1 MSRQGYPDTDIPPQT
16 ARPSE
21 TMRIDRR
28 HASGDPELQDAHE
41 RLLIAD
47 RLAGIGT
54 LAAGAAHEINNPLT
68 YALLNVDHAVRQMR
82 VAAAEGALLPLGDDA
97 DVLPA
102 MIRALEQAQDG
113 MQRVRSIARNLLTF
127 SRGALD
133 TRSLVDVRAIVESSI
148 QMAMHEIV
156 HRARVVREFG
166 EVPPVEANEAALG
179 QVFLNLLVNAAQAI
193 PERGAPAQHS
203 VRVATCTDA
212 NGNAVVEIEDT
223 GVGIPPDVLPRIF
236 DPFFTSKAAG
246 TATGLGLSI
255 SHGTVT
261 RLGGAIDVAS
271 TVGAGTCF
279 RVVLPASKRW
289 RTSSTGRWR
298 AVDVAPERRRVLV
311 VDDDR
316 QVGDAIARVLRNEA
330 DVEIVTGGRVALDRL
345 AAGERWDVVLCDLM
359 MPDCSGVDVYA
370 GTVERAPDAVGS
382 LVFMTAGA
390 FTPRTRA
397 FLENVSRPCLEKP
410 LDADRIREIVRRG
423 AVPPDRPSGTP

>member
-1 MSRQGYPDTDIPPQT
+1 MHKQAGTRGVWCDMSRQGYPDTDT
-16 ARPSE
+16 PS
-21 TMRIDRR
+21 
-28 HASGDPELQDAHE
+28 ASEELDLRDAQE

-68 YALLNVDHAVRQMR
+68 YALLNVDHALRQMR
-82 VAAAEGALLPLGDDA
+82 VAAADGAALPVGDDENA
-97 DVLPA
+97 LPG

-156 HRARVVREFG
+156 HRARVVREFA

-179 QVFLNLLVNAAQAI
+179 QVFINLLVNAAQAI
-193 PERGAPAQHS
+193 PEGGAPSRHT
-203 VRVATCTDA
+203 VRVSTSTDA
-212 NGNAVVEIEDT
+212 RSNAVVEIEDT

-255 SHGTVT
+255 SHGTIT
-261 RLGGAIDVAS
+261 RLGGMIDVQS
-271 TVGAGTCF
+271 TVGRGTCF

-289 RTSSTGRWR
+289 RASSTGRWR
-298 AVDVAPERRRVLV
+298 VAAEAPERRRVLV

-316 QVGDAIARVLRNEA
+316 QVGEAIARVLRNEA
-330 DVEIVTGGRVALDRL
+330 DVELLTEGRAALARL
-345 AAGERWDVVLCDLM
+345 AAGERWDVILCDLM

-397 FLENVSRPCLEKP
+397 FLENVTRPCFEKP
-410 LDADRIREIVRRG
+410 LDAERIREIVRRG
-423 AVPPDRPSGTP
+423 GVPPDRPSGAP